1 MDEGAAAVVVGVG
14 GSSVVG
20 VGAVSVVVAV
30 AGGGG
35 LDRGDLKQDQ
45 NEQK

>member
-14 GSSVVG
+14 GASVVG

-35 LDRGDLKQDQ
+35 LDRGDLKRH
-45 NEQK
+45 QK

>member
-14 GSSVVG
+14 GASVVVVG

-35 LDRGDLKQDQ
+35 LDRGDLKRH
-45 NEQK
+45 QK